1 MALSYED
8 VLKAG
13 DARLAKE
20 KEYLESVKKQK
31 QTYEQAPQRIE
42 EALQTGLALQRGE
55 AARALASNRAAFGG
69 TSGRT
74 LAASRGTAIQLG
86 GEQESRTREAELQKL
101 AAQAEADKAGTQ
113 VIEEERKLG
122 EAQRLRDLEA
132 QEAINKV
139 RDIID
144 EESGVFWTS
153 ASDRRRM
160 RQKFESDVLEVYKD
174 NPVAYRAAMNEYNRL
189 IKGNE
194 SKGGLQG
201 GWF

>member
-1 MALSYED
+1 MAIKEKD
-8 VLKAG
+8 VLAAG
-13 DARLAKE
+13 EARLAKE
-20 KEYLESVKKQK
+20 REYLESVKKQK
-31 QTYEQAPQRIE
+31 KTYEEAPQRIE

-55 AARALASNRAAFGG
+55 AARALAANRAAFGG

-86 GEQESRTREAELQKL
+86 GEQEMRTREAALQKL
-101 AAQAEADKAGTQ
+101 AAQTEADKAGTQ
-113 VIEEERKLG
+113 VLEEERKLG

-139 RDIID
+139 RSIVD

-153 ASDRRRM
+153 TSDRKRM
-160 RQKFESDVLEVYKD
+160 RQKLESDVLEVYKD
-174 NPVAYRAAMNEYNRL
+174 NPAAYQAAINEYNRL
-189 IKGNE
+189 LRGSE